1 MKKVSPKKACA
12 AMALTLTMTFSSLIG
27 TPLTANAYG
36 LEDQSTYDS
45 AVKGTDQTYYR
56 TIATNYHA
64 GSITGMVS
72 LTSAADMDVAAGIT
86 NDMKKQGYEPVFYIA
101 DLNWNSADRKTA
113 DKAAQEM
120 NGTLV
125 AMLDVQLFRYEVS
138 AYAPIH
144 DAGCTVTMIAGIP
157 EKSHKDGN
165 EYTVVTQDGTREFA
179 MVRVHNGQ
187 VTVLKDQDSD
197 PYTLTF
203 STDKFSSFGLMYAP
217 PGEIDKYIKEHNPS
231 SGSTGS
237 ADAKNT
243 ASSKDTSSSASQTNT
258 SGQPSA
264 SKTQNVQNDELDDVP
279 KTGDSFWEGFYG
291 TAHEKYFSPL
301 RQDMLN

>member
-1 MKKVSPKKACA
+1 
-12 AMALTLTMTFSSLIG
+12 
-27 TPLTANAYG
+27 
-36 LEDQSTYDS
+36 
-45 AVKGTDQTYYR
+45 
-56 TIATNYHA
+56 
-64 GSITGMVS
+64 
-72 LTSAADMDVAAGIT
+72 
-86 NDMKKQGYEPVFYIA
+86 
-101 DLNWNSADRKTA
+101 
-113 DKAAQEM
+113 M

-144 DAGCTVTMIAGIP
+144 DAGCMVTMIAGIP

-187 VTVLKDQDSD
+187 ITVLKDQDSD

-217 PGEIDKYIKEHNPS
+217 PGEIDKYIKEHNAS
-231 SGSTGS
+231 SGST
-237 ADAKNT
+237 T
-243 ASSKDTSSSASQTNT
+243 SSKDASSSASQTNT

-279 KTGDSFWEGFYG
+279 KTGDSFWEVFYG
-291 TAHEKYFSPL
+291 TAREKYFSPL